1 MRFPEFRAGAH
12 ARHTRGSRLH
22 AGSELLGINPRQV
35 FAWVFNVALLLVG
48 MGWLVILLHGLQQ
61 GDDEQE
67 QQLQASA
74 ADAADTR
81 AAVAGAL
88 GFSLLQSPL
97 LIDAV
102 KVCACDGPRTCRW
115 PAHCGLCT

>member
-1 MRFPEFRAGAH
+1 M
-12 ARHTRGSRLH
+12 RHTRGSRLH

-67 QQLQASA
+67 QQLQASST
-74 ADAADTR
+74 DAADTR
-81 AAVAGAL
+81 AAVVSAL
-88 GFSLLQSPL
+88 GFSLLQSLL

-102 KVCACDGPRTCRW
+102 KVCACDGPHTCRW
-115 PAHCGLCT
+115 PARCGLCT